1 MSKERQRI
9 IKSTEGVIEKL
20 EKGGPGSGRKRRLG
34 GGFKLT
40 GPATAKRKLESV
52 KKGEEIAKKLVPNPC
67 PEKERAYLSVKK
79 AIILLEKYNDLV
91 KSYKTLDNIPK
102 DILKAVDKR
111 PPENWW
117 NSCISRAEKFADDP
131 EAYCGRLW
139 YGPGYTPETKSV
151 DLEKAGKPW
160 SKEQYARM
168 KESFGA
174 PYKKRLGEK
183 VLKCIEKSEL
193 GEPER
198 RKGIPLTDE
207 ERRERHQ
214 ERVGTTDLPPRGT
227 GLEKSTEGI
236 DPEELGQAV
245 LDAIEELLEEG
256 EETFTKAVA
265 EPAKTP
271 LIEKPRT
278 PRDFG
283 GQSEIVNPT
292 LANPDKLQPSDKNIS
307 G

>member
-1 MSKERQRI
+1 MSKEGQRI
-9 IKSTEGVIEKL
+9 VKSVEGVIEKL
-20 EKGGPGSGRKRRLG
+20 EKGGPGSGRRGVSGARSKVGVLG
-34 GGFKLT
+34 PLPTKSIFKGKEL
-40 GPATAKRKLESV
+40 
-52 KKGEEIAKKLVPNPC
+52 AKKLVANPC

-91 KSYKTLDNIPK
+91 KSYKTLDNIPI